1 MTGNEIRTT
10 PQPRHCSSGGFGNDI
25 RQRFIL
31 LNQTLI
37 PDIVSPVTPESFET
51 WCFTIP

>member
-1 MTGNEIRTT
+1 MIGNEIRTT
-10 PQPRHCSSGGFGNDI
+10 PQPSHCSSGEFGNGI

-37 PDIVSPVTPESFET
+37 PDIVSPVTHENFET
-51 WCFTIP
+51 WCCTIP